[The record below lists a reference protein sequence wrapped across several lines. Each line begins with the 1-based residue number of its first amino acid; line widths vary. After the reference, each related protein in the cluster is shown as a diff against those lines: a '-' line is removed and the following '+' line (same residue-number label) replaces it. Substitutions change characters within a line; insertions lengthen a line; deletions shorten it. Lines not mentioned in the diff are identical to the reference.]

1 MTKRATVYFD
11 SRIHQALKIK
21 AALSGCSVTE
31 LINNAIKIYLAEDA
45 EDLMAF
51 EERAGEPVVSFEEV
65 LKKLK
70 RDGRI

>member
-11 SRIHQALKIK
+11 SQIHQALKIK
-21 AALSGCSVTE
+21 AALAGCSVTE
-31 LINNAIKIYLAEDA
+31 LINNAIKQYLAEDA
-45 EDLMAF
+45 EDLATF
-51 EERAGEPVVSFEEV
+51 EERADETVLSFEDV